1 VFNCGVQEERHG
13 LWFKSFHCRE
23 KQTTGLFE
31 FELGVCKLES
41 MAGVGKKM
49 EENPL
54 EVEQEGN
61 GVCKVNIVGNKVKQT
76 KEITIK

>member
-1 VFNCGVQEERHG
+1 
-13 LWFKSFHCRE
+13 LWFNSFHCRE

-54 EVEQEGN
+54 EVERGGN
-61 GVCKVNIVGNKVKQT
+61 GNVWSAKSTMLQT
-76 KEITIK
+76 KSNKIN